1 MKLQRVRQHM
11 KNNYKLPKDFGKLKG
26 IVDDRAIH
34 MSMPKKVTKTSY
46 KCLLPDDF
54 KIKALADSIWV
65 KHFLYLIG
73 ENVGR
78 EGLKETPT
86 RVAKMW
92 KELYRG
98 YDPKQKPTVTVF
110 PNHKDGVSCDQMIVD
125 TGYFYSQCEHHL
137 VPFFGKYYFAY
148 VPGKKVLGLS
158 KVARIVDYYA
168 AKLQVQERLG
178 KEIVDELERELK
190 PQAIGLVLK
199 ARHLCK
205 EMRGVKK
212 IEGEMI
218 TSDLR
223 GKFRK
228 EPETRAEF
236 MGFINNYKR
245 HV

>member
-1 MKLQRVRQHM
+1 M
-11 KNNYKLPKDFGKLKG
+11 KNKAYHKPAFLIEELLN
-26 IVDDRAIH
+26 AIG
-34 MSMPKKVTKTSY
+34 
-46 KCLLPDDF
+46 
-54 KIKALADSIWV
+54 DSS
-65 KHFLYLIG
+65 
-73 ENVGR
+73 NR
-78 EGLKETPT
+78 EGLKDTPK
-86 RVAKMW
+86 RVESMFD
-92 KELYRG
+92 EIYRG
-98 YDPKQKPTVTVF
+98 YDKSQKPTVTVF
-110 PNHKDGVSCDQMIVD
+110 PNHEDGVSCDQMIVD
-125 TGYFYSQCEHHL
+125 TGYFYSQCEHHM

-148 VPGKKVLGLS
+148 IPGKKVLGLS

-178 KEIVDELERELK
+178 KEIVDELEKELK

-236 MGFINNYKR
+236 MGFINNCK
-245 HV
+245 